1 MEQMSGMTIYDMKD
15 LEEGGP
21 LSERLLSLF
30 ELDMVVPVLGAG
42 FSGGLNARGGA
53 VPKAP
58 DLTEKLLEVLNKY
71 DSELSADDLG
81 DLEEDADL
89 STVSH
94 YFVSFLKR
102 DNSGDDAQQEFQAYI
117 NDHFTGVTDVPS
129 YQRDFLQAGWPYL
142 YTLCYDDAVEKTLG
156 SYGVL
161 IPGATLNRQ
170 WLKRN
175 RNCVIKLHGDAEAYL
190 RSGEI
195 DSIVLSKSQYSSI
208 IMSPENASMRGW
220 LTEDLASKALLFIGC
235 SLNGEYDFLFTD
247 GRGTNRL
254 ASSACEDSLYVY
266 YDLIPGE
273 KIPMRDRARWKEYG
287 IQNVIRVTPERMADF
302 YRAVADLRKEAGKIR
317 DADELERYTGLA
329 FSMLDEGSMENI
341 DYLFTNQH
349 VWSDRGRQVT
359 LPSFFIRRDIEDIV
373 LEGVCRGVPV
383 CAIAGRRFSGKTYF
397 LLGLTRSLIRQGK
410 KVYYFGGGVELS
422 DAVLPSLNAK
432 TDCVMVFDAGSLS
445 ERQVKEELLP
455 SSGML
460 RARRVSVV
468 CAIDASEG
476 EIVRKLAT
484 EMEERTDDFLYR
496 ELGDKLS
503 GRELG
508 ELNERV
514 GALLLVDRRS
524 GESFLDYATR
534 LDELKLREDG
544 SRFFNNLSLL
554 TENDLDMVKCLI
566 ALALIS
572 PFSSSEVRI
581 LDIQDAISKLCAST
595 DGIIQ
600 KDYLSLLER
609 NRVSHAGLKYVSS
622 STYWVYRCLSTFADS
637 PIHYDRI
644 ADAIKSIVECYRFE
658 RDSSLL
664 GARDYIF
671 HKAIYPFI
679 SLDNLQ
685 EIFFRGGRNAGSLT
699 LPNKVYEKLG
709 PLLKDDFQFLHQYA
723 KCKLR
728 ISRRLD
734 YESKDKRLDVLEQA
748 KQFIERALGLAE
760 ESGGIHKEF
769 TVAHMC
775 VTKSLIMANYLR
787 MFYSD
792 DDVPP
797 EELKR
802 AIDSFFEVHVERRE
816 YLDDYFSSGKIDN
829 EDSRWFM
836 SQLVMP
842 KESWRSIIRSDER
855 CHQKVLQILRTQFP
869 NAARLSFD
877 AF

>member
-58 DLTEKLLEVLNKY
+58 DLTEKLLEMLNKY

-190 RSGEI
+190 RSGGI

-287 IQNVIRVTPERMADF
+287 IQNVIRVTPERMGDF
-302 YRAVADLRKEAGKIR
+302 YRAVADLRKEAGRIR

-349 VWSDRGRQVT
+349 V
-359 LPSFFIRRDIEDIV
+359 
-373 LEGVCRGVPV
+373 
-383 CAIAGRRFSGKTYF
+383 
-397 LLGLTRSLIRQGK
+397 
-410 KVYYFGGGVELS
+410 
-422 DAVLPSLNAK
+422 
-432 TDCVMVFDAGSLS
+432 
-445 ERQVKEELLP
+445 
-455 SSGML
+455 
-460 RARRVSVV
+460 
-468 CAIDASEG
+468 
-476 EIVRKLAT
+476 
-484 EMEERTDDFLYR
+484 
-496 ELGDKLS
+496 
-503 GRELG
+503 
-508 ELNERV
+508 
-514 GALLLVDRRS
+514 
-524 GESFLDYATR
+524 
-534 LDELKLREDG
+534 
-544 SRFFNNLSLL
+544 
-554 TENDLDMVKCLI
+554 
-566 ALALIS
+566 
-572 PFSSSEVRI
+572 
-581 LDIQDAISKLCAST
+581 
-595 DGIIQ
+595 
-600 KDYLSLLER
+600 
-609 NRVSHAGLKYVSS
+609 
-622 STYWVYRCLSTFADS
+622 
-637 PIHYDRI
+637 
-644 ADAIKSIVECYRFE
+644 
-658 RDSSLL
+658 
-664 GARDYIF
+664 
-671 HKAIYPFI
+671 
-679 SLDNLQ
+679 
-685 EIFFRGGRNAGSLT
+685 
-699 LPNKVYEKLG
+699 
-709 PLLKDDFQFLHQYA
+709 
-723 KCKLR
+723 
-728 ISRRLD
+728 
-734 YESKDKRLDVLEQA
+734 
-748 KQFIERALGLAE
+748 
-760 ESGGIHKEF
+760 
-769 TVAHMC
+769 
-775 VTKSLIMANYLR
+775 
-787 MFYSD
+787 
-792 DDVPP
+792 
-797 EELKR
+797 
-802 AIDSFFEVHVERRE
+802 
-816 YLDDYFSSGKIDN
+816 
-829 EDSRWFM
+829 
-836 SQLVMP
+836 
-842 KESWRSIIRSDER
+842 
-855 CHQKVLQILRTQFP
+855 
-869 NAARLSFD
+869 
-877 AF
+877 